1 MCNAHKHPP
10 GCNCGWGGGHSRG
23 RYSWR
28 SSASIYSGAR
38 HLPAWLTSVFPN
50 TVSYT
55 NPNARCPVCGD
66 NVFFYQSPHGG
77 RVYFDELG
85 PPWPK
90 HPCTDQTTIPDRPFA
105 LPQNHTYS
113 WQKQGWTPFEVKK
126 VRAEAAGL
134 PSLYFTVI
142 EGTTPRIPITV
153 HVIEPSFY
161 ERIHENEALIFSHV
175 KPEFPDE
182 VSISFLD
189 NNNDEFKVRGFFS
202 LSAARQ
208 EHDRQ
213 HYRAPKKP
221 KITGNSNSLGKAL
234 IKAMGKL
241 EGKKE

>member
-1 MCNAHKHPP
+1 M
-10 GCNCGWGGGHSRG
+10 
-23 RYSWR
+23 
-28 SSASIYSGAR
+28 
-38 HLPAWLTSVFPN
+38 
-50 TVSYT
+50 
-55 NPNARCPVCGD
+55 
-66 NVFFYQSPHGG
+66 
-77 RVYFDELG
+77 
-85 PPWPK
+85 
-90 HPCTDQTTIPDRPFA
+90 
-105 LPQNHTYS
+105 
-113 WQKQGWTPFEVKK
+113 

-213 HYRAPKKP
+213 HYRGPKKP

>member
-38 HLPAWLTSVFPN
+38 HLPTWLTSVFPN

-66 NVFFYQSPHGG
+66 NVFFYQSPHEG

-113 WQKQGWTPFEVKK
+113 WQKKGWTPFEVKN
-126 VRAEAAGL
+126 G
-134 PSLYFTVI
+134 
-142 EGTTPRIPITV
+142 PRRSGWITKPIL
-153 HVIEPSFY
+153 H
-161 ERIHENEALIFSHV
+161 
-175 KPEFPDE
+175 
-182 VSISFLD
+182 
-189 NNNDEFKVRGFFS
+189 
-202 LSAARQ
+202 
-208 EHDRQ
+208 
-213 HYRAPKKP
+213 
-221 KITGNSNSLGKAL
+221 SN
-234 IKAMGKL
+234 
-241 EGKKE
+241 